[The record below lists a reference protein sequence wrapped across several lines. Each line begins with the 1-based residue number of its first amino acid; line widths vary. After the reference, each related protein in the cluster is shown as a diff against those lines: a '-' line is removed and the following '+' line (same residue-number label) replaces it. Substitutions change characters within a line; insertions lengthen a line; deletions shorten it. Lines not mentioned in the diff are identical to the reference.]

1 MCAADE
7 HLDKQ
12 EATTN
17 DEQEA
22 TTTDTIEEQ
31 EVASDESECEDEF
44 ECDGEDWENWD
55 DCEGEGDDVYEIVIM
70 PTHEL
75 EGRTL
80 TIHTPTRFTD
90 GGEIWFDLV
99 YDDDSTDAIT
109 DDIDVQAMLWKLA
122 AIFREADNINRS
134 YGLCAV
140 DKTLRVQ
147 IPHCDDC
154 ADAVATIAFALLDAL
169 QSAYG
174 EAPVI
179 VIACDRRYEVRD
191 EISSHLERDEL
202 CEFECDDEGWDDL
215 DFCAHIVNVELA
227 EDDVADEPTED
238 ENA

>member
-7 HLDKQ
+7 YLDEQ

-31 EVASDESECEDEF
+31 EVASDEN
-44 ECDGEDWENWD
+44 ECDDE
-55 DCEGEGDDVYEIVIM
+55 DVYEIVIM
-70 PTHEL
+70 PTHDL

-80 TIHTPTRFTD
+80 TIHTPTRFTN

-99 YDDDSTDAIT
+99 YGDDSTDAIT
-109 DDIDVQAMLWKLA
+109 DDIDVQVMLWKLA
-122 AIFREADNINRS
+122 DIFREADNINRS

-147 IPHCDDC
+147 ITHCDDC
-154 ADAVATIAFALLDAL
+154 ADAVDTIAFALLDAL

-179 VIACDRRYEVRD
+179 AGAYDQRYEVRD
-191 EISSHLERDEL
+191 EISSYLERDEL
-202 CEFECDDEGWDDL
+202 CELEGDDEDRDDL
-215 DFCAHIVNVELA
+215 DFRAHIVNVELT
-227 EDDVADEPTED
+227 EDDGESDDATTDE
-238 ENA
+238 

>member
-12 EATTN
+12 EATT
-17 DEQEA
+17 
-22 TTTDTIEEQ
+22 TDTIEEQ
-31 EVASDESECEDEF
+31 EIAPDENEDEF
-44 ECDGEDWENWD
+44 ECDDKDWD
-55 DCEGEGDDVYEIVIM
+55 DCEREDDDVYEIVIM
-70 PTHEL
+70 PTHDL

-99 YDDDSTDAIT
+99 DDDDSTDAIT
-109 DDIDVQAMLWKLA
+109 DDIDVQVMLWGLVA
-122 AIFREADNINRS
+122 TFREADNINRS

-154 ADAVATIAFALLDAL
+154 ADAVDTIASALLNAL

-179 VIACDRRYEVRD
+179 ACAYDQRYEVRD
-191 EISSHLERDEL
+191 EISSYLERDKL
-202 CEFECDDEGWDDL
+202 CELEGDDDDWDDL
-215 DFCAHIVNVELA
+215 DF
-227 EDDVADEPTED
+227 
-238 ENA
+238 

>member
-31 EVASDESECEDEF
+31 EVASDENECEDEF
-44 ECDGEDWENWD
+44 ECDDEDWD
-55 DCEGEGDDVYEIVIM
+55 DCECEDEDVYEIVIM
-70 PTHEL
+70 PTHDL

-80 TIHTPTRFTD
+80 TIHTPTRFTN
-90 GGEIWFDLV
+90 GGEIWLDLV
-99 YDDDSTDAIT
+99 YGDDSTDAIT
-109 DDIDVQAMLWKLA
+109 DDIDVQVMLWKLA
-122 AIFREADNINRS
+122 AIFRETDNINRS

-154 ADAVATIAFALLDAL
+154 ADAVDTIAFALLDAL

-179 VIACDRRYEVRD
+179 AGAYDQRYEVRD
-191 EISSHLERDEL
+191 EISSYLERDEL
-202 CEFECDDEGWDDL
+202 CELEGDDEGRDDL
-215 DFCAHIVNVELA
+215 DFYAHVVNVELA
-227 EDDVADEPTED
+227 EDDVADEPTEN

>member
-7 HLDKQ
+7 HPDKQ
-12 EATTN
+12 EVTTNDEQEVTTN

-31 EVASDESECEDEF
+31 EVAPDESECEDKF
-44 ECDGEDWENWD
+44 ECDDEDWD
-55 DCEGEGDDVYEIVIM
+55 DCECDDEDVYKIVIM

-90 GGEIWFDLV
+90 GGEVWFDLV
-99 YDDDSTDAIT
+99 YGDDSTDAIA
-109 DDIDVQAMLWKLA
+109 DDIDVQVMLWKLA
-122 AIFREADNINRS
+122 AIFRKADYINRS

-154 ADAVATIAFALLDAL
+154 ADAVDTIASALLDAL
-169 QSAYG
+169 QSAYD
-174 EAPVI
+174 EALI
-179 VIACDRRYEVRD
+179 IIGTYDDRYEVRD
-191 EISSHLERDEL
+191 EISSYLERDEL
-202 CEFECDDEGWDDL
+202 CELEGDDDDRDDL
-215 DFCAHIVNVELA
+215 DF
-227 EDDVADEPTED
+227 
-238 ENA
+238 